1 MGAFNFLPQF
11 FNLPMRNVITLLV
24 GVAFFSLNGHAQQL
38 KTIIGTVQDTAG
50 ITLPSALVKLSSTAD
65 SLAVAS
71 DIDGNFK
78 FLNVKDTLISIS
90 VNYIGFKPFVKSFKL
105 DRNLTVIRLGPIKL
119 SELSNSLNEVQI
131 VGVIPV
137 VLKEDTVQY
146 DASAFKV
153 HEGDAVAE
161 VIKKLPGVEVDKS
174 GNITAQG
181 EPITKVRLNGKDYF
195 GDDVAAAIQNLPA
208 DIIQNLQIIDDY
220 GDQANIT
227 GLKTGTPQKI
237 LNINLQPDKK
247 KGYFAKSSIGAG
259 NESRYSG
266 GIKANALNNDQQF
279 SFEADLNNTEGQ
291 SAGTSENKS
300 VKLNYRSNL
309 GKKVVSYGSY
319 RFNNQNNNTLEHV
332 ISQNIYQDYTRV
344 EEESNN
350 NNGLN
355 NNHNLSWN
363 FELRPD
369 EANYVKIEPN
379 AAYSTAMANN
389 SGSTNTQILQS
400 SSIRESSQRNH
411 SSSLN
416 FGAKVFYN
424 HKFEKPRRNFSVN
437 ADLNSSS
444 GAEDR
449 NVRNDYANTDSLGA
463 VTAEQQYQLANNDT
477 ENVSNRLRVA
487 YIEPLSEAAFLE
499 FSYDWS
505 HSKTGN
511 LKETKDIDPF
521 SNVETPNLNL
531 SSNYDYTF
539 ITNRIGLSYRFKKD
553 KLNYA
558 VGLSAQPSTL
568 LGTDIGRAIY
578 TNKKT
583 FNWVPTAR
591 LVYRFSKEKVVSAKY
606 NGSSRQP
613 GFIQLQP
620 ITDNSNLQNT
630 VTGNPDL
637 KPEFIHQMK
646 LEYKQSD
653 LSSGYIMNAN
663 LSFDQIQDKIVTS
676 KVIIPDS
683 LRQETSYINT
693 NGFYSARGRYSLSI
707 PLAKRKYMF
716 TWYGG
721 SDFSNNVA
729 FSNNE
734 RNIGKNLGIT
744 QGLRFRIDLEDI
756 MDSELNTSYAYNTTS
771 YSGSSFTDRHTSQIS
786 LGLQGR
792 NYFFKNWILGYD
804 FSQTFNKGFNTGIN
818 DPTLL
823 SFYLEHRFLKGRRGS
838 VRLQGFDLLNQNTGV
853 SRDVFDN
860 EIVDRQS
867 NRLTTYFLVSFNFRL
882 QHFGG

>member
-1 MGAFNFLPQF
+1 MKYVIAFIVGLVF
-11 FNLPMRNVITLLV
+11 FNLN
-24 GVAFFSLNGHAQQL
+24 SHAQQL
-38 KTIIGTVQDTAG
+38 KIITGTVQDTAG
-50 ITLPSALVKLSSTAD
+50 VTLPSALVKLRSVTD

-78 FLNVKDTLISIS
+78 FQHVKDSLVTIS
-90 VNYIGFKPFVKSFKL
+90 VNYIGFKPFVKSFKIS
-105 DRNLTVIRLGPIKL
+105 RNLKLVNLGAIKL
-119 SELSNSLNEVQI
+119 SELSNSLKEVNI

-137 VLKEDTVQY
+137 ILKEDTVQY

-153 HEGDAVAE
+153 REGDAVAE
-161 VIKKLPGVEVDKS
+161 VIKKLPGVEVDKN

-181 EPITKVRLNGKDYF
+181 EAVTKVRLNGKDYF

-208 DIIQNLQIIDDY
+208 DIVQNLQIIDDY

-259 NESRYSG
+259 SERRYSG
-266 GIKANALNNDQQF
+266 GIKANILNDDEQL
-279 SFEADLNNTEGQ
+279 SFEADLNNTEGR

-300 VKLNYRSNL
+300 VKLNYRNNW

-332 ISQNIYQDYTRV
+332 FSQNIYQDYTRF

-350 NNGLN
+350 NNALN
-355 NNHNLSWN
+355 NNHNLAWN
-363 FELRPD
+363 FEIRPD
-369 EANYVKIEPN
+369 DANYIKIEPDV
-379 AAYSTAMANN
+379 AYNTAMANN
-389 SGSTNTQILQS
+389 SGLTNTQILQAS
-400 SSIRESSQRNH
+400 SLRQSSQRNY

-424 HKFEKPRRNFSVN
+424 HKFEKPRRNFSLN
-437 ADLNSSS
+437 ANLNSSS
-444 GAEDR
+444 GNEDR
-449 NVRNDYANTDSLGA
+449 NVRNDYTNTDSLGT
-463 VTAEQQYQLANNDT
+463 VTEDQQYQLANND
-477 ENVSNRLRVA
+477 NNNISSQLRAA
-487 YIEPLSEAAFLE
+487 YIEPLSQSDFLE
-499 FSYDWS
+499 LSYDWS
-505 HSKTGN
+505 RSKTGN
-511 LKETKDIDPF
+511 FKETKDVDPV
-521 SNVETPNLNL
+521 SNAETPNLNL

-539 ITNRIGLSYRFKKD
+539 ITNRIGLNYRFKKD

-558 VGLSAQPSTL
+558 LGVSAQPSAL
-568 LGTDIGRAIY
+568 LGTDIGRAIQ

-583 FNWVPTAR
+583 FNWIPTAR
-591 LVYRFSKEKVVSAKY
+591 LVYRFSKEKVISAKY

-613 GFIQLQP
+613 SFIQLQP

-646 LEYKQSD
+646 VEYKQTG
-653 LSSGYIMNAN
+653 LSSGYMMHAN
-663 LSFDQIQDKIVTS
+663 LSFDQVQDKIVTS

-693 NGFYSARGRYSLSI
+693 NGFYSARGRYSLSV
-707 PLAKRKYMF
+707 PLSKRKYMI

-744 QGLRFRIDLEDI
+744 QGLKFRLDLEDI
-756 MDSELNTSYAYNTTS
+756 MDSELNTSYTYNTTS

-792 NYFFKNWILGYD
+792 NYFLKNWILGYD
-804 FSQTFNKGFNTGIN
+804 FSQTFNEGFNTAIN
-818 DPTLL
+818 NPTLL
-823 SFYLEHRFLKGRRGS
+823 SFYLEHRFLKGKKGS
-838 VRLQGFDLLNQNTGV
+838 IKLQGFDLLNQNTGV

-867 NRLTTYFLVSFNFRL
+867 NRLTTYFLISFNFRL
-882 QHFGG
+882 QRFGGG

>member
-1 MGAFNFLPQF
+1 MVLLFL
-11 FNLPMRNVITLLV
+11 TLSS
-24 GVAFFSLNGHAQQL
+24 AAQQVV
-38 KTIIGTVQDTAG
+38 TGTVQDTAG
-50 ITLPSALVKLSSTAD
+50 ITLPSALVKLRSVTD

-71 DIDGNFK
+71 DRNGNFK
-78 FLNVKDTLISIS
+78 FVNVKDSLITIS
-90 VNYIGFKPFVKSFKL
+90 VNYIGFKPFVKRFRL
-105 DRNLTVIRLGPIKL
+105 TGNLKVIRLNPITL
-119 SELSNSLNEVQI
+119 SESSNSLNEVKI

-137 VLKEDTVQY
+137 ILKEDTVQY
-146 DASAFKV
+146 DASVFKV
-153 HEGDAVAE
+153 REGDAVAE

-247 KGYFAKSSIGAG
+247 KGYFARSSIGAG
-259 NESRYSG
+259 SENRYSG
-266 GIKANALNNDQQF
+266 EIKANVLNDDKQL
-279 SFEADLNNTEGQ
+279 SFEVDLNNTEGR
-291 SAGTSENKS
+291 SAGTTENKS

-309 GKKVVSYGSY
+309 GEKVVSYGSY

-332 ISQNIYQDYTRV
+332 FSQNIYQDYTRF

-350 NNGLN
+350 NNALN

-363 FELRPD
+363 FEIRPD
-369 EANYVKIEPN
+369 VANYLKIEPDL
-379 AAYSTAMANN
+379 AYRTARADN
-389 SGSTNTQILQS
+389 SGLTHTQILQT
-400 SSIRESSQRNH
+400 SSIRRSSQRNH

-424 HKFEKPRRNFSVN
+424 HKFEKPRRNFSLN
-437 ADLNSSS
+437 ADLSSS
-444 GAEDR
+444 FGNEDR
-449 NVRNDYANTDSLGA
+449 KVRNDYSNTDSLGA

-477 ENVSNRLRVA
+477 ENISTRLRAA

-499 FSYDWS
+499 FSYHWS

-521 SNVETPNLNL
+521 SNAETPNLNL

-539 ITNRIGLSYRFKKD
+539 IANRIGLNYRFKKD

-558 VGLSAQPSTL
+558 VGLSAQPTVL
-568 LGTDIGRAIY
+568 LGADIGRAIHI
-578 TNKKT
+578 NKKT
-583 FNWVPTAR
+583 FNWIPTAR

-637 KPEFIHQMK
+637 KPEFVHQMK
-646 LEYKQSD
+646 LEYKQSG
-653 LSSGYIMNAN
+653 LSSGYMMHAN

-683 LRQETSYINT
+683 LHQETSYINT

-707 PLAKRKYMF
+707 PLAKRKYMI

-744 QGLRFRIDLEDI
+744 QGFRFRIDLEDV
-756 MDSELNTSYAYNTTS
+756 MDSELNTSYTYNTTS
-771 YSGSSFTDRHTSQIS
+771 YSAAAFTDRHTSQIS

-792 NYFFKNWILGYD
+792 NYFLKNWILGYD
-804 FSQTFNKGFNTGIN
+804 FSQTFNEGFNAAIN
-818 DPTLL
+818 NPTLL
-823 SFYLEHRFLKGRRGS
+823 SFYLEHRFLRGKKGS

-867 NRLTTYFLVSFNFRL
+867 NRLSTYFLVSFNFRL